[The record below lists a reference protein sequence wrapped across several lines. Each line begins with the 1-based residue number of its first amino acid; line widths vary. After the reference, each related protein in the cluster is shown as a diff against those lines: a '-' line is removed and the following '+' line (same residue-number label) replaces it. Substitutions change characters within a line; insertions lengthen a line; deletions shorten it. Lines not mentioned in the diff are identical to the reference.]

1 MSIVQKDLH
10 FKEQLLGQ
18 HLFRGDRLLF
28 LAAAS
33 HLCHKIFKSHYV
45 L

>member
-18 HLFRGDRLLF
+18 HLFRGDRILF

-33 HLCHKIFKSHYV
+33 HLRNKIYKLQYV